1 MESERLSQLFQFLSQ
16 DPTDAFTRYSIAYEY
31 IQLKNPSEASRHFR
45 LLLEAHPDYLGAY
58 LHYGA
63 CLLDLGKRKDAET
76 VFETGM
82 QKARAVRD
90 QHALAELQSAYN
102 NLMYE
107 DD

>member
-31 IQLKNPSEASRHFR
+31 MQLQNPSEAIRHFR
-45 LLLEAHPDYLGAY
+45 LLLDAHPDYLGAY
-58 LHYGA
+58 LHYGTT
-63 CLLDLGKRKDAET
+63 LLDLDKKKQAET
-76 VFETGM
+76 IFETGM
-82 QKARAVRD
+82 QKARAARD
-90 QHALAELQSAYN
+90 QHALAELQAAYN